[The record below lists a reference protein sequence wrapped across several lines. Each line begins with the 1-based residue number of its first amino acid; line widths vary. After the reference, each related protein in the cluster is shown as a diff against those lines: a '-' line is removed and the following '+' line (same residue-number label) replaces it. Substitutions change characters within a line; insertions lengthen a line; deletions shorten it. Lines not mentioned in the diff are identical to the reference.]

1 MFIGMQI
8 QYIFNK
14 KKKRAGHQYGN
25 TYQIYTIVW

>member
-14 KKKRAGHQYGN
+14 KKKGRGTN

>member
-14 KKKRAGHQYGN
+14 KKKKGRGTN